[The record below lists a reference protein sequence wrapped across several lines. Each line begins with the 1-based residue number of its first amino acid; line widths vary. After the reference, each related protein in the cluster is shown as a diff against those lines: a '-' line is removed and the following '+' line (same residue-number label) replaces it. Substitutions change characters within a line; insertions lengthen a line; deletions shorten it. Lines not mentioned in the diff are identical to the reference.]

1 MVVVGLLGNEK
12 LLQPMTAPRR
22 RPSYSL
28 GWRLPRGHKT
38 HSHWPV
44 ISSTTPRVTLY
55 HHHRRPLDT
64 RGLAF
69 VDPSSAAPKTFIYT
83 RVTKIG
89 LIDLDDLTEEH
100 ASKHTWNVASIA
112 SISEEGIAGS
122 RRLHRLQGLSDGTT
136 KVE

>member
-1 MVVVGLLGNEK
+1 
-12 LLQPMTAPRR
+12 MTAPRR

-28 GWRLPRGHKT
+28 GWRLPRSHKT
-38 HSHWPV
+38 HPHWPV
-44 ISSTTPRVTLY
+44 ISSKTPRVTLY

-64 RGLAF
+64 QGLAF
-69 VDPSSAAPKTFIYT
+69 VNPSSAAPKTFNYT

-89 LIDLDDLTEEH
+89 LIDLDDLSEEH
-100 ASKHTWNVASIA
+100 ASEHTWNVASIA

-122 RRLHRLQGLSDGTT
+122 RRLHRPRGLSDGTT

>member
-1 MVVVGLLGNEK
+1 M
-12 LLQPMTAPRR
+12 
-22 RPSYSL
+22 Y
-28 GWRLPRGHKT
+28 
-38 HSHWPV
+38 SHWPV

-89 LIDLDDLTEEH
+89 LTDPDKQTEEQASSEHVEDDINQILTEKGILSICGIRPRSYPPLDALMEIRD
-100 ASKHTWNVASIA
+100 SGQVAQPLA
-112 SISEEGIAGS
+112 EKG
-122 RRLHRLQGLSDGTT
+122 RLY
-136 KVE
+136 VIP